1 MSDTTAPDRGIHVR
15 IRQDAPIP
23 LELAFSVAPGE
34 LLALIG
40 PSGSGKTTTLR
51 SIAGLHTPEDGRIVC
66 AGAVWY
72 DGAAGVSLAPRRRRV
87 GLVFQSYALFPHLS
101 AADNVMEALTDLAPA
116 TRREQARILLAR
128 VHLEGLGERRPA
140 QLSGGQ
146 RQRVAV
152 ARALARRPDA
162 LLLDEP
168 FSAVD
173 QTTRRSL
180 QRDMAE
186 LRRDLSMPVI
196 LVTHDIDEVA
206 RLADSVVLLS
216 DGKVAATGAVNEVLA
231 RLDLP
236 DIADRLDAGTVLT
249 ATVSANDE
257 AEGVTRLDHPAGPI
271 VLPLTGEAIGSKVR
285 LRVRARDV
293 ALAIGEPGRISIR
306 NRLAATVTE
315 IAQMSGGAV
324 DVKLDAGGE
333 PLVARIMQDAVRD
346 LELAPGKAVTALI
359 KSAAL
364 DR

>member
-1 MSDTTAPDRGIHVR
+1 MSDAAGPDRSIHVR
-15 IRQDAPIP
+15 MRLDAPVR

-40 PSGSGKTTTLR
+40 PSGSGKSTALR
-51 SIAGLHTPEDGRIVC
+51 TIAGLHAPGDGRIVC
-66 AGAVWY
+66 AGRVWY
-72 DGAAGVSLAPRRRRV
+72 DSASGIGLAPRRRRV
-87 GLVFQSYALFPHLS
+87 GLVFQSYALFPHLT
-101 AADNVMEALTDLAPA
+101 AAENVMEALTDLAPPE
-116 TRREQARILLAR
+116 RRQRAFALLER
-128 VHLEGLGERRPA
+128 MHLDGLGDRRPS

-152 ARALARRPDA
+152 ARALARRPDV

-173 QTTRRSL
+173 HTTRRRL
-180 QRDMAE
+180 QREMAE

-196 LVTHDIDEVA
+196 LVTHDIDEVV
-206 RLADSVVLLS
+206 RLADTVVLLAG
-216 DGKVAATGAVNEVLA
+216 GKVAATGAVNDVLA

-236 DIADRLDAGTVLT
+236 DIAERLDAGTVLT
-249 ATVSANDE
+249 ATVKAHDE
-257 AEGVTRLDHPAGPI
+257 AEGVTRLDHPAGAI
-271 VLPLTGEAIGSKVR
+271 ALPLTHEAIGSKVR

-306 NRLAATVTE
+306 NRLAATVTDL
-315 IAQMSGGAV
+315 APLPSGTI

-333 PLVARIMQDAVRD
+333 PLIAQVTRDAVRE
-346 LELAPGKAVTALI
+346 LELAPGRKVTALI

>member
-1 MSDTTAPDRGIHVR
+1 MSDTTAPHRGIDVR
-15 IRQDAPIP
+15 IHQTEPIP
-23 LELAFSVAPGE
+23 LVLGFSVAPGE

-51 SIAGLHTPEDGRIVC
+51 SIAGLHEPGEGRVVC
-66 AGAVWY
+66 AGSVWY
-72 DGAAGVSLAPRRRRV
+72 DSAAGVSLSPRRRRV

-101 AADNVMEALTDLAPA
+101 AAENIMESLVDLPVAE
-116 TRREQARILLAR
+116 RRERADTLLER
-128 VHLEGLGERRPA
+128 VHLDGLGERRPA

-152 ARALARRPDA
+152 ARALARRPDV

-180 QRDMAE
+180 QHDMAE

-206 RLADSVVLLS
+206 RLADTVVLLS
-216 DGKVAATGAVNEVLA
+216 EGKVAATGAVNDVLA

-249 ATVSANDE
+249 AVVKANDP
-257 AEGVTRLDHPAGPI
+257 ADGVTRLDHPAGTI
-271 VLPLTGEAIGSKVR
+271 TLPLTGEAIGSRVR

-315 IAQMSGGAV
+315 IAQLPSGTI
-324 DVKLDAGGE
+324 DVKLNAGGE
-333 PLVARIMQDAVRD
+333 PLIAQVMPDAVRE